1 VRSAAFERQD
11 RLGLPA
17 EYENACRSLTGSAV
31 APVSYLG
38 YFDVKY
44 HYVKI
49 LFWGAAM
56 ERRDSIETFIN
67 QWKRERPDLDPWP
80 VGVLGRT
87 QRISAHLQTRAT
99 NWLAPLGLTW
109 ESFSLLLALRRSGA
123 PYELRPTEIYKE
135 SLLSSG
141 AVTNRI
147 DNVEK
152 KGWVKRFDS
161 PDDRR
166 GIVVRLTAS
175 GRALADKA
183 VEIHFRELASHLSK
197 MSKKERQMLLEL
209 LGKVLESL
217 EESD

>member
-1 VRSAAFERQD
+1 LPRTPFEGLARNEAARSLEGRIGPRHVRSAAFERQD
-11 RLGLPA
+11 RLGLPV

-38 YFDVKY
+38 YFDV
-44 HYVKI
+44 
-49 LFWGAAM
+49 
-56 ERRDSIETFIN
+56 
-67 QWKRERPDLDPWP
+67 
-80 VGVLGRT
+80 RT

-109 ESFSLLLALRRSGA
+109 ESFGLLLALRRSGA

-197 MSKKERQMLLEL
+197 MSKREREMLLEL

-217 EESD
+217 EQSD